1 MPASQTEIDDRN
13 ASFWDE
19 LCGTTLAKQLG
30 VADDSPESLAR
41 FDRYYLD
48 LYPYLEGY
56 LPEKGAGEE
65 RLLEIGLGYGTVSQI
80 LASRGFDY
88 NGLDIAPGPV
98 EMVRHRLRLL
108 GIDGAEERVQAGSVL
123 EAPHPDQ
130 SFDHVIAIGCLHH
143 TGDLAGAV
151 GEVQRILR
159 PGGRALVM
167 IYNKNSWRR
176 MRMAARA
183 APGKL
188 LGRSHE
194 VDEEMRG
201 AYDRNTGGE
210 AAPATEYTSVR
221 GVREL
226 FSEFSE
232 VSARRENFDQPRLLS
247 RVLPR
252 ERLLGLPAHLAGL
265 DLYITATK

>member
-1 MPASQTEIDDRN
+1 MATQTEIDARN

-30 VADDSPESLAR
+30 VTDDSSQSLAR
-41 FDRYYLD
+41 FDRYYLG

-56 LPEKGAGEE
+56 LPRKGAGDE
-65 RLLEIGLGYGTVSQI
+65 RLLEVGLGYGTVSQI

-108 GIDGAEERVQAGSVL
+108 GIDGSEERVRVGSVL
-123 EAPHPDQ
+123 ETPHPDA
-130 SFDHVIAIGCLHH
+130 SFDHVVAIGCLHH
-143 TGDLAGAV
+143 TGDLPGAV
-151 GEVQRILR
+151 GEVHRMLR

-167 IYNKNSWRR
+167 VYNKNSFRR
-176 MRMAARA
+176 MKMAVAA
-183 APGKL
+183 APGRV
-188 LGRSHE
+188 LGRRAGT
-194 VDEEMRG
+194 VDEEEMRG

-221 GVREL
+221 GAREL
-226 FSEFSE
+226 FSRFSDMR
-232 VSARRENFDQPRLLS
+232 VRRENFDDLGR
-247 RVLPR
+247 RLPR
-252 ERLLGLPAHLAGL
+252 KRLLGWPAHLGGL
-265 DLYITATK
+265 DLYITAIK

>member
-1 MPASQTEIDDRN
+1 VAQVQSQIDERN

-30 VADDSPESLAR
+30 VTDDSPESLER

-56 LPEKGAGEE
+56 LPSRDDGGEGGE

-88 NGLDIAPGPV
+88 NGLDIAAGPV
-98 EMVRHRLRLL
+98 GMVRHRLRLL
-108 GIDGAEERVQAGSVL
+108 GIDGADERVRTGSVL
-123 EAPHPDQ
+123 EAPHPDE
-130 SFDHVIAIGCLHH
+130 SFDHVVTIGCLHH

-151 GEVQRILR
+151 GEVHRMLR
-159 PGGRALVM
+159 PGGRAVVM
-167 IYNKNSWRR
+167 VYNRNSWRR
-176 MRMAARA
+176 AKMALRA
-183 APGKL
+183 APGRL
-188 LGRSHE
+188 AGRGSDE
-194 VDEEMRG
+194 EEMRG

-221 GVREL
+221 GAREL
-226 FSEFSE
+226 FGGFSS
-232 VSARRENFDQPRLLS
+232 VRVRRENFDQGRLL
-247 RVLPR
+247 PR
-252 ERLLGLPAHLAGL
+252 GRMLGLPAHLAGL

>member
-1 MPASQTEIDDRN
+1 MATTQTDVDARN

-30 VADDSPESLAR
+30 VTDDSPESLAR

-56 LPEKGAGEE
+56 LPENDGAGA
-65 RLLEIGLGYGTVSQI
+65 RLLEIGLGYGTVSRI
-80 LASRGFDY
+80 LASRGYDY

-98 EMVRHRLRLL
+98 GMVRHRLGLL
-108 GIDGAEERVQAGSVL
+108 GVDGAEDRVGVGSIL
-123 EAPHPDQ
+123 DAPHPDA
-130 SFDHVIAIGCLHH
+130 SFDHVVAIGCLHH

-151 GEVQRILR
+151 AEVRRILR
-159 PGGRALVM
+159 PGGRATVM
-167 IYNKNSWRR
+167 VYNRNSFRR
-176 MRMAARA
+176 MKMAAAA

-188 LGRSHE
+188 IGRRPGD
-194 VDEEMRG
+194 DEEMRG

-221 GVREL
+221 GARRL
-226 FSEFSE
+226 FAEFSD
-232 VSARRENFDQPRLLS
+232 VRVRKENFDDLGR
-247 RVLPR
+247 RLPR
-252 ERLLGLPAHLAGL
+252 NRLLGWPARLAGL
-265 DLYITATK
+265 DLYVTATK